1 MNGGQK
7 KTLGVEDFTKSDYK
21 YGIGE
26 YAHIG
31 GNQLCHFELLSC
43 KPLKANPYGLYDV
56 FGNVWEWCW
65 PENLTEVSG
74 KQKVPVLGGFWEI
87 KKGSDIPKKVLTEN
101 ETYYTEPLDRQYF
114 GIRLVR
120 NSELK

>member
-65 PENLTEVSG
+65 PENLTVSMP
-74 KQKVPVLGGFWEI
+74 KINFLNLPV
-87 KKGSDIPKKVLTEN
+87 SDF
-101 ETYYTEPLDRQYF
+101 RF
-114 GIRLVR
+114 
-120 NSELK
+120 

>member
-26 YAHIG
+26 YAHID

-43 KPLKANPYGLYDV
+43 KPLKEYNP
-56 FGNVWEWCW
+56 
-65 PENLTEVSG
+65 G
-74 KQKVPVLGGFWEI
+74 KQKYKLLRIRPM
-87 KKGSDIPKKVLTEN
+87 
-101 ETYYTEPLDRQYF
+101 QYIYF
-114 GIRLVR
+114 
-120 NSELK
+120 K